1 LAQARAPFPP
11 RVGRS
16 PDRSME
22 IRCGASYYR
31 LGRRIGHGSC
41 GDIYIA
47 QHCRTGAEV
56 AIKFESARRVQSL
69 ALESVVYRLL
79 EGGPGIAKMHWHG
92 QAGDMNVL
100 VLDHLGPSLENV
112 VAARRAKGC
121 RGLDLPRMVRIAEQV
136 LDRLEHLHSRGF
148 VHQDLKPDNLLLGRG
163 DKAGVVYLIDFG
175 LVRRY
180 RDPKTGE
187 HVQAKESGV
196 PVGNLAFGSHAAD
209 RGVEQSRR
217 DDLEALGHV
226 LVYLL
231 CGKLPWFRPHSKA
244 HGQPQPTLLEVAQK
258 KKQTTVEALCRHCPE
273 ELKTYMH
280 YCRALRF
287 DEKPDYGLLRKL
299 MRACLAGVEDVD
311 EPVVDMEWWLA
322 QSPASRRP
330 SHSSLESSEEPSPST
345 EPGGSAEEAGPP
357 TPPLPARQALPRET
371 PERAGSAAAP
381 ERDGQDAGSA
391 ALHVG
396 EGLFPR
402 LLGRIFGPSSGG
414 STSKADAEAP
424 KELAHTSNPVFE
436 SGAEDNAEVDNP
448 EMDRNPC
455 LENPSENPISV
466 LAL

>member
-1 LAQARAPFPP
+1 
-11 RVGRS
+11 
-16 PDRSME
+16 
-22 IRCGASYYR
+22 
-31 LGRRIGHGSC
+31 
-41 GDIYIA
+41 
-47 QHCRTGAEV
+47 V
-56 AIKFESARRVQSL
+56 AIKFESCRRVESL
-69 ALESVVYRLL
+69 ALESLVYMLL
-79 EGGPGIAKMHWHG
+79 EGGQGIAKMHWHG

-100 VLDHLGPSLENV
+100 VLDPLGPSLENV
-112 VAARRAKGC
+112 LAARRAKGF
-121 RGLDLPRMVRIAEQV
+121 RGLGLKRTVRVAEQV
-136 LDRLEHLHSRGF
+136 LDRLEYLHSKGF
-148 VHQDLKPDNLLLGRG
+148 VHRDLKPDNLLLGRG

-231 CGKLPWFRPHSKA
+231 CGKLPWFRPHSKGY
-244 HGQPQPTLLEVAQK
+244 GQPQPTLLEVAQK
-258 KKQTTVEALCRHCPE
+258 KKQTTVEALCRHCPD

-322 QSPASRRP
+322 PSPASRRP
-330 SHSSLESSEEPSPST
+330 SPSSLDSSEEPSEEPSPSA
-345 EPGGSAEEAGPP
+345 EPGGSAEDAGPP
-357 TPPLPARQALPRET
+357 TPPLRSRQALPRET
-371 PERAGSAAAP
+371 PERAGSAAAQ
-381 ERDGQDAGSA
+381 ERDGQGAGSA
-391 ALHVG
+391 APHGG

-402 LLGRIFGPSSGG
+402 LLGRFFGVGGGGNSS
-414 STSKADAEAP
+414 KAP

-436 SGAEDNAEVDNP
+436 FGAEDNAEVDNP

-455 LENPSENPISV
+455 MEFPNENPTSV